1 MKRGDVKKKTA
12 FIHFGHVRKG
22 RFPNCVS
29 PVLPHYYSIV
39 VAVSSF
45 CTALHSRPSLVILY
59 PGVQFAYIAAESS
72 LLTVLQCTADLAS

>member
-1 MKRGDVKKKTA
+1 MKREDVKKKTA

-45 CTALHSRPSLVILY
+45 LHSRPSLVILY
-59 PGVQFAYIAAESS
+59 PGVQFADVAAESS